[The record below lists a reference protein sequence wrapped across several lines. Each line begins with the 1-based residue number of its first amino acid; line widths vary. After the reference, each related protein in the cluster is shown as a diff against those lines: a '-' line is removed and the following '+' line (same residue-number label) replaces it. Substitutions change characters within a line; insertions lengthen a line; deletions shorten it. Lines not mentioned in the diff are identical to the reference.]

1 MFGPK
6 VRQRHQSICLLTAF
20 CFWSETD
27 NVNYSFV
34 WMLNYHILAQLF
46 RPGAFDMQLYETDE
60 SDVVP
65 AHGYLFVMPKISSKG
80 VRATIH
86 WEIEVAA

>member
-1 MFGPK
+1 M
-6 VRQRHQSICLLTAF
+6 
-20 CFWSETD
+20 
-27 NVNYSFV
+27 NYSLV

-86 WEIEVAA
+86 